1 MMKQIF
7 FLSNNYSKEAKNYE
21 LLPIFVRKG
30 NIIIEAQKYSD
41 GILGN
46 SGSYLR
52 QPNLLRWSTPS

>member
-46 SGSYLR
+46 
-52 QPNLLRWSTPS
+52 